1 MSDLVSEKMEITVKL
16 PPFNEFDGTGT
27 GFSFANYNAHEMM
40 DTIDYALHIYY
51 DDKDQ
56 WNGLIYRAMTEKLD
70 WDRSADEYLRVFGS
84 LLG

>member
-1 MSDLVSEKMEITVKL
+1 MNLMVLVLDSVLLIII
-16 PPFNEFDGTGT
+16 
-27 GFSFANYNAHEMM
+27 AHEMM